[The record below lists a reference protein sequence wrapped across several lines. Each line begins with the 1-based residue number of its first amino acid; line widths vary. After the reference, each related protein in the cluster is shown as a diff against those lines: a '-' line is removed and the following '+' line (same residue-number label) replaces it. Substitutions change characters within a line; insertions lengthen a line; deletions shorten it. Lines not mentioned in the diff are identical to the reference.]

1 METAMRNA
9 IASAGADA
17 PVAGGAAN
25 LLCLAATPVFAV
37 MALVTRDADMAG
49 MPGMTASPLN
59 GMALMYLLMALFHA
73 SPWLT
78 WIARRRSSLQTRS

>member
-1 METAMRNA
+1 METAMREG
-9 IASAGADA
+9 IAGTGAGA

-25 LLCLAATPVFAV
+25 LLCLAATPVFAA

-49 MPGMTASPLN
+49 MPGMIPSPLN
-59 GMALMYLLMALFHA
+59 SMALMYLLMALFHA

-78 WIARRRSSLQTRS
+78 WIAQRRGS